1 VQFAACPGGK
11 LVYSVAAAGVYVESS
26 TVATTTIPAYAAATH
41 VFQPFQ
47 DAVAIVIC
55 TIVEAPGL
63 AVTYSND
70 PCTRSH
76 AVVPGPGAAGSSS
89 GNGGSSSSGS
99 SSSGSSSSG
108 SSSSSSSG
116 SSSGGAA
123 TTDVLTYHYDEMRSG
138 ENLSETV
145 LTPANV
151 NSSTFGLLHLL
162 PADGTVDATPL
173 VVSGLTINNALHH
186 VVYVATENDSVY
198 AYDADSGV
206 LLKKASLLGAGE
218 TASDDLGCRTYA
230 PQIGIMATPV
240 IDRKAGPNG
249 TIFVLAMSKD
259 SSGTYY
265 QRLHALDLATL
276 TDRMAPVAI
285 QATYPGTAYG
295 AQGQIAFVPSLYTGR
310 GALLLSQGQ
319 IFTAWAS
326 HCDSG
331 NYNGWI
337 IAYSESA
344 LTQSQV
350 INLTPNGTQGAIWD
364 VGGIAADSTGA
375 LYTLLGNGLF
385 DTTLT
390 SENFPANGNYGNAAV
405 KLSMGSGTLAVSD
418 YFTSWNTTAQSLA
431 NLDLGSG
438 SPLLLPDQVDATG
451 MTRHLMLVAG
461 NSSDAIYQEVTAAL
475 AQPVFSAPAY
485 FNGSIYFADSGG
497 TLKQYMLA
505 SGRLPATPTSQS
517 TAIFAYPGASPSV
530 SANGSSNAIV
540 WATETHQGS
549 PAVLRAYNAANLA
562 IEYYDST
569 QAAGN
574 RDAFGTGNKFITPVI
589 ANGKVFVGT
598 PTGVAVFGLY

>member
-1 VQFAACPGGK
+1 
-11 LVYSVAAAGVYVESS
+11 
-26 TVATTTIPAYAAATH
+26 
-41 VFQPFQ
+41 
-47 DAVAIVIC
+47 
-55 TIVEAPGL
+55 
-63 AVTYSND
+63 
-70 PCTRSH
+70 
-76 AVVPGPGAAGSSS
+76 
-89 GNGGSSSSGS
+89 
-99 SSSGSSSSG
+99 
-108 SSSSSSSG
+108 
-116 SSSGGAA
+116 
-123 TTDVLTYHYDEMRSG
+123 MRSG

>member
-1 VQFAACPGGK
+1 M
-11 LVYSVAAAGVYVESS
+11 AGLSP
-26 TVATTTIPAYAAATH
+26 TANP
-41 VFQPFQ
+41 
-47 DAVAIVIC
+47 
-55 TIVEAPGL
+55 
-63 AVTYSND
+63 
-70 PCTRSH
+70 RSPR
-76 AVVPGPGAAGSSS
+76 V
-89 GNGGSSSSGS
+89 
-99 SSSGSSSSG
+99 
-108 SSSSSSSG
+108 
-116 SSSGGAA
+116 
-123 TTDVLTYHYDEMRSG
+123 
-138 ENLSETV
+138 
-145 LTPANV
+145 
-151 NSSTFGLLHLL
+151 
-162 PADGTVDATPL
+162 
-173 VVSGLTINNALHH
+173 
-186 VVYVATENDSVY
+186 
-198 AYDADSGV
+198 
-206 LLKKASLLGAGE
+206 
-218 TASDDLGCRTYA
+218 
-230 PQIGIMATPV
+230 
-240 IDRKAGPNG
+240 
-249 TIFVLAMSKD
+249 
-259 SSGTYY
+259 
-265 QRLHALDLATL
+265 
-276 TDRMAPVAI
+276 
-285 QATYPGTAYG
+285 
-295 AQGQIAFVPSLYTGR
+295 
-310 GALLLSQGQ
+310 
-319 IFTAWAS
+319 
-326 HCDSG
+326 
-331 NYNGWI
+331 
-337 IAYSESA
+337 
-344 LTQSQV
+344 
-350 INLTPNGTQGAIWD
+350 WD

-461 NSSDAIYQEVTAAL
+461 KDENLYLLDRDDMGKYNGNAGTSSDAIYQEVTAAL

-589 ANGKVFVGT
+589 ANGRVFVGT
-598 PTGVAVFGLY
+598 PVGVAVFGLY